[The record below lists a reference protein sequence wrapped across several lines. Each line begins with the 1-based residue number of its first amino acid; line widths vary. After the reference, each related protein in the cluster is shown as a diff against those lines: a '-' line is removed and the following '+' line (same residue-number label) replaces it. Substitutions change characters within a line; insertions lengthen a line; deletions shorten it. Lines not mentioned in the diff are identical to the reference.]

1 MNRWWGREDWRVLKG
16 SSGHSITAT
25 VVKRFKEELGY
36 QYANAFPIYE
46 AENGERKA
54 MYQMIHASDHP
65 EAPKLMARAYRN
77 AVNADE
83 PPEQL
88 EIELGSMQSADA
100 VQV

>member
-1 MNRWWGREDWRVLKG
+1 MNKWWGREDWRVLQG
-16 SSGHSITAT
+16 SSGRSIADA
-25 VVKRFKEELGY
+25 VVRRFKQELGY
-36 QYANAFPIYE
+36 RFANAFPIYE

-77 AVNADE
+77 AVNVEE

-88 EIELGSMQSADA
+88 EIELAEKQ
-100 VQV
+100 